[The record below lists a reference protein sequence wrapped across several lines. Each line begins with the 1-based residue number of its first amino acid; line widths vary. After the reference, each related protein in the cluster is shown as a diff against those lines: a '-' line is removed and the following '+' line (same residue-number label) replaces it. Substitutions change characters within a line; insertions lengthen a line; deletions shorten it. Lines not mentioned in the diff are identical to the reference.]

1 MKQIKKLIKLF
12 SIRNKIETKLIL
24 NNQNTK
30 MDKWLKDNAEKH
42 QKQTQSYRTVNKGPK
57 RSITDI
63 KIFGKNGDIENL
75 DYIKELVDKCLSEQR
90 SINLINGLN

>member
-12 SIRNKIETKLIL
+12 SIRNKNETKLIL

-42 QKQTQSYRTVNKGPK
+42 KTNPQKK
-57 RSITDI
+57 
-63 KIFGKNGDIENL
+63 L
-75 DYIKELVDKCLSEQR
+75 
-90 SINLINGLN
+90 